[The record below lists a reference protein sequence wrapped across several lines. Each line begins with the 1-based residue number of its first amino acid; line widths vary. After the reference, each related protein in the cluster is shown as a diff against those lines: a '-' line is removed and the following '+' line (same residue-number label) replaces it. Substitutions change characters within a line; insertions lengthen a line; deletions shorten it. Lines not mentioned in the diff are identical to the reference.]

1 MTAKRIA
8 ISVAA
13 MAALCAGVNTSVAP
27 ATTTPGVIYV
37 VKVTITNTAITI
49 PKDKF
54 SLHTKYPRLPRG
66 AQIRYSVSNKGTRP
80 VSFKMWATST
90 GVMKAKV
97 GKDSFLINWNYRGK
111 YLYEVLYKGKPTGL
125 KGYVTIF

>member
-8 ISVAA
+8 LTVAA
-13 MAALCAGVNTSVAP
+13 MAALSAGVYTSVAP

-66 AQIRYSVSNKGTRP
+66 AQIRYEILNKGTRP
-80 VSFKMWATST
+80 VSFKLWGSTT
-90 GVMKAKV
+90 GVMKARV
-97 GKDSFLINWNYRGK
+97 GKDAIFINWTYRGK
-111 YLYEVLYKGKPTGL
+111 FLYEVLYKGKPTGL
-125 KGYVTIF
+125 KGYVTVF